1 MSIFRREKNSLEEY
15 RRSRRALSRVH
26 DDEDGEEEPEAAAT
40 PPSYPGSPSLVDSP
54 ELLSP
59 PDPPAGAPA
68 APQADVTPQPGPARP
83 QINPESYRQ
92 GATTVGK
99 DTSFNGTLKSEGNL
113 YIEGNF
119 DGELE
124 ARSTIFIAGGARV
137 KASVRAADVIIA
149 GTFDG
154 AADASARFH
163 AMPTA
168 RVTGEINTAIL
179 VVEQGSQINC
189 RFAMKPRGEEKA

>member
-15 RRSRRALSRVH
+15 RRSRRALSRAH
-26 DDEDGEEEPEAAAT
+26 DDEDGEEPEAAT
-40 PPSYPGSPSLVDSP
+40 TLSYPEAPSLVDSP
-54 ELLSP
+54 DLISP
-59 PDPPAGAPA
+59 PEPPVAS
-68 APQADVTPQPGPARP
+68 QADVTPPQPAAARQ

>member
-15 RRSRRALSRVH
+15 RRSRRALSRTQ
-26 DDEDGEEEPEAAAT
+26 DDEDGEEPEAAT
-40 PPSYPGSPSLVDSP
+40 SLSYPEAPTLVDSP

-59 PDPPAGAPA
+59 PEPLGAQGQVTPPQPAPA
-68 APQADVTPQPGPARP
+68 RQ

-99 DTSFNGTLKSEGNL
+99 DTSFNGTLKSDGNL

-163 AMPTA
+163 AMPSA
-168 RVTGEINTAIL
+168 RVTGEINTAVL

-189 RFAMKPRGEEKA
+189 RFTMKPRGEEKS